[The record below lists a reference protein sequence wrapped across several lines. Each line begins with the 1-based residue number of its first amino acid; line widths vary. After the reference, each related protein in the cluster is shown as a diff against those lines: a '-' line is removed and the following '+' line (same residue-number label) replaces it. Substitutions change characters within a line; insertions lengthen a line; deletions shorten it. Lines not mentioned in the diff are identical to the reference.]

1 MAANNKVGGG
11 ANRTIK
17 RNDLPQA
24 QETTRLLLD
33 SVRIAHETEVIGE
46 LLVSNAC

>member
-1 MAANNKVGGG
+1 MAAHNKVGGG

-46 LLVSNAC
+46 Q

>member
-1 MAANNKVGGG
+1 MAANNKNGGG
-11 ANRTIK
+11 GGGNRAVK
-17 RNDLPQA
+17 RNDMPQA

-46 LLVSNAC
+46 